1 MGRSLEAWNLVVAL
15 NNLKSKVTNVKE
27 AVAIGQ

>member
-15 NNLKSKVTNVKE
+15 NNPKIKVTNVKE